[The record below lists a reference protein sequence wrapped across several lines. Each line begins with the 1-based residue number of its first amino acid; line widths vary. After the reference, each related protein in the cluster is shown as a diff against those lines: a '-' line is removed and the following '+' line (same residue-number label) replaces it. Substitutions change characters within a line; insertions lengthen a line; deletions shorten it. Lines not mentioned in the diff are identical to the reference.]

1 MSKIPPL
8 NALRVFE
15 VAARHGSF
23 TKAANE
29 LNVTQSAVSKQVA
42 TLERHMGQQ
51 LFLRDHK
58 TLHLTDAGKI
68 CARAMRE
75 ALAVLEQSLP
85 TPANTSTRRITVL
98 TDVDFAR
105 LWLFPRL
112 KTFEALYP
120 DVLISLITKNFTQPI
135 GRDEKFDLAVSWG
148 QGQWDGFAAQPLFTN
163 EVFPVCAPDF
173 FAGQRPNIRNVLPHQ
188 LIHDRDTLWWK
199 RFLKHLNAEGLDPES
214 GRLFSQTG
222 LCLDAAQRGDGIA
235 IGDEVT
241 TRAYLESGALIL
253 PFPMRMQSPD
263 AYYLLAPSEKG
274 FTDTHVLGLR
284 DWLVKEATTHRSWA
298 AGYWRRINVKSVRY

>member
-1 MSKIPPL
+1 MSELPPL

-42 TLERHMGQQ
+42 TLERHMQQQ

-58 TLHLTDAGKI
+58 TLHLTEAGKT

-75 ALAVLEQSLP
+75 ALAVLNQSLP
-85 TPANTSTRRITVL
+85 KPVAKATRRITVL

-112 KTFEALYP
+112 QAFEALHP

-135 GRDEKFDLAVSWG
+135 GQDEQFDLAISWG
-148 QGQWDGFAAQPLFTN
+148 RGQWGGFAAQPLFTN

-173 FAGQRPNIRNVLPHQ
+173 FGGEVPDIHKVIPQQ
-188 LIHDRDTLWWK
+188 LIHDRDTTWWN
-199 RFLKHLNAEGLDPES
+199 RFLVQLEAEELDAER

-241 TRAYLESGALIL
+241 TRDYLESGALIL
-253 PFPMRMQSPD
+253 PFPMRMQAPD
-263 AYYLLAPSEKG
+263 ANYLLAPDKEGLS
-274 FTDTHVLGLR
+274 DAHVQRLR
-284 DWLVKEATTHRSWA
+284 DWLIEEATDHRDWS
-298 AGYWRRINVKSVRY
+298 AGYWRRLNVRSVAY